1 MKTARTAKKTIINTS
16 YLLFSLTL
24 IFTLLVSVAYLN
36 ADSDREGEHGKP
48 LALILE
54 GIRAKQGL
62 GPDEAIDPRK
72 VNNEDLE
79 ELGEAVMSVMIPDEQ
94 QHELMDQMMGGEGSW
109 SLARMHRRMGYN
121 YLSGGG
127 FGMHGMFGGR
137 RGFRGGM
144 MGQGMM

>member
-1 MKTARTAKKTIINTS
+1 MKTAYTGKKNIINTS
-16 YLLFSLTL
+16 YLLFSLAL

-36 ADSDREGEHGKP
+36 ADSDREDEHEQP
-48 LALILE
+48 LEFILE
-54 GIRAKQGL
+54 EIRAKQGL

-72 VNNEDLE
+72 VSNKELE
-79 ELGEAVMSVMIPDEQ
+79 ELGEAVMSVMIPDAQ
-94 QHELMDQMMGGEGSW
+94 QHELMDQMMGGEGSR

-121 YLSGGG
+121 YLAGGG

-144 MGQGMM
+144 MGHGMM